1 MKGFFGR
8 REVPSK
14 WQVPFVIAVILLIA
28 GAFGILILDDYME
41 KRARD
46 AVLTALNDLSPD
58 ATVTVNGQTRQ
69 KEPVLEALRAVH
81 HVESHH
87 SSPLK
92 PLHVDVRD
100 GDKTINLVVAQDSER
115 PDEYWVYRPGRNYHN
130 DPLGEFIGSIQ
141 TQVFRN
147 DSQAGGR

>member
-1 MKGFFGR
+1 MKSFFKS
-8 REVPSK
+8 REVPPK
-14 WQVPFVIAVILLIA
+14 WAPALVIFVILLFLLVA
-28 GAFGILILDDYME
+28 GLFTLENFME
-41 KRARD
+41 RRARD
-46 AVLTALNDLSPD
+46 AVLTALNDLSSN

-92 PLHVDVRD
+92 PLRLDVRD
-100 GDKTINLVVAQDSER
+100 GDKTINLIVAQDSER

-130 DPLGEFIGSIQ
+130 DPLGEFIGSTQ
-141 TQVFRN
+141 TQVFRS
-147 DSQAGGR
+147 DSQAGGK